1 MPGTHISPAMRA
13 AVGMELVRQVSYPV
27 SESDIRRW
35 AIAVYWPEQ
44 APERFLDEKA
54 AAAHGGIVA
63 PEEFNPF
70 AWAVAER
77 LAAPHAVSATE
88 DGPNDPDSLE
98 RLAGIPGPGLKFQLN
113 GGLETEYGAPVRPG
127 DVITSVR
134 RLAGYSEREGKL
146 GLMLFSRTGDTWT
159 NQRGEFVKHVVGTI
173 IRY

>member
-1 MPGTHISPAMRA
+1 MPSTLISPAMRA
-13 AVGMELVRQVSYPV
+13 AVGTELVRQVSYPV

-35 AIAVYWPEQ
+35 AIAVYWPEPP
-44 APERFLDEKA
+44 PEHFLDEKA

-77 LAAPHAVSATE
+77 AESHPQAHRDS
-88 DGPNDPDSLE
+88 NDPDHFE
-98 RLAGIPGPGLKFQLN
+98 QLAGIPGPGLEFMLN
-113 GGLETEYGAPVRPG
+113 GGLETEYGAPIRAG

-134 RLAGYSEREGKL
+134 RLGTYSEREGKL
-146 GLMLFSRTGDTWT
+146 GLMLFGRTEETWT
-159 NQRGEFVKHVVGTI
+159 NQHGEFVKQVVGTI